1 MRLPRFRRPAE
12 ARPPDQR
19 VEKLASRLRTAARR
33 ARESG
38 PGRRCE
44 RWLGGLWSAVRG
56 RDYESGK
63 CISYREV
70 VSAIQDIRR
79 RRLLFSILYASVLAG
94 TLTVLKL
101 QGVRSDES
109 ASRILRTVFSAA
121 PVVFALHIKFLVA
134 KSKAYLSDAEP
145 EIRAALSQPLSASK
159 SLFDAT
165 LVFLLWNPVM
175 EIRSLEHLRDVVL
188 ELIR

>member
-19 VEKLASRLRTAARR
+19 VENLASRVRNAAWR

-44 RWLGGLWSAVRG
+44 RWLGGVWSG
-56 RDYESGK
+56 
-63 CISYREV
+63 
-70 VSAIQDIRR
+70 
-79 RRLLFSILYASVLAG
+79 
-94 TLTVLKL
+94 
-101 QGVRSDES
+101 ES
-109 ASRILRTVFSAA
+109 ASRILRSVFSAA
-121 PVVFALHIKFLVA
+121 PVVFALHIKLLVA

-175 EIRSLEHLRDVVL
+175 EIRSLEHLKDVVL
-188 ELIR
+188 GLIR